1 MRNLRNSLL
10 DALRER
16 QMSPEDLADLTGIDA
31 SIVRRLAH
39 PASNPF
45 LDHALRVARA
55 LDCPVA
61 DLFSLEPD
69 SSPT

>member
-1 MRNLRNSLL
+1 
-10 DALRER
+10 
-16 QMSPEDLADLTGIDA
+16 MSPEDLADLTGIDA